1 MSSEHALEEGK
12 AIPSLVPARMDRLPW
27 TRFHWMIIVGLG
39 VSWIL
44 DGLEIQLVS
53 LVGNVLK
60 EPQTLGLTTAQVG
73 LLASIYLAGE
83 VVGALL
89 FGRLTDK
96 WGRRSMFIITLM
108 VYLVASGAGG
118 LAWDF
123 WSIALCRFVAGM
135 GIGGEYAAINS
146 AIDELIPSKYRG
158 RVDISVNGTY
168 WAGALIGSAVGLVL
182 LDKNLVPIEWGWRLC
197 FLVGPVMGLIIIYLR
212 RHIPESPRWLMT
224 HGRVEE
230 AERTVDRIEEMVRR
244 QGGQLRE
251 VSPDEAI
258 NVVDYPP
265 VSYREIAR
273 VMLRDYRSRSFL
285 GFSMMVTQAFLYNAI
300 FFTYALVLKTY
311 FGLSDSGVAL
321 YFFPFAIGNLAG
333 PLLLGHLFDTVGRRK
348 MILATYSIS
357 GLVLFITA
365 LLFNAG
371 ALTATTLTGLWCV
384 VFFFA
389 SAGASSAYLTVSEI
403 FPIELRG
410 QAISFFFAI
419 SQLTG
424 GVLAPFLFASLIGS
438 GDNPARGPLT
448 VGYIIGAAVMVIG
461 GLIAWFFG
469 VDAERQSLE
478 NVATPLSA
486 RAAAGATR
494 FQGSTPRLP
503 STDASGR
510 RVTPVPPPDQQGDQ
524 TDQQGDQAQADAG
537 AQPRGGH
544 TTDRPPSS

>member
-27 TRFHWMIIVGLG
+27 TRFHWMVIVGLG

-60 EPQTLGLTTAQVG
+60 EPETLGLTTAQVG

-146 AIDELIPSKYRG
+146 AIDELIPSRYRG

-197 FLVGPVMGLIIIYLR
+197 FLIGPVMGLIIIYLR

-333 PLLLGHLFDTVGRRK
+333 PLLLGHFFDTIGRRK
-348 MILATYSIS
+348 MILATYSIA
-357 GLVLFITA
+357 GVVLFITA

-371 ALTATTLTGLWCV
+371 ALTAATLTALWCV

-424 GVLAPFLFASLIGS
+424 GVVAPFLFASLIGS

-448 VGYIIGAAVMVIG
+448 VGYIIGAVVMVIG

-469 VDAERQSLE
+469 VDAEGQSLE

-494 FQGSTPRLP
+494 FQGTAPRLP
-503 STDASGR
+503 STDAQGR
-510 RVTPVPPPDQQGDQ
+510 RITPVLPPDQQGQQ
-524 TDQQGDQAQADAG
+524 TPADAG
-537 AQPRGGH
+537 AQPPSGNPP
-544 TTDRPPSS
+544 DRPPSS

>member
-1 MSSEHALEEGK
+1 MSAEHALDEGK

-27 TRFHWMIIVGLG
+27 TRFHWMIVVGLG

-60 EPQTLGLTTAQVG
+60 ESATLSLSTSEVG

-83 VVGALL
+83 VVGALV

-96 WGRRSMFIITLM
+96 WGRRSLFIITLM
-108 VYLVASGAGG
+108 VYLIASGAAG
-118 LAWDF
+118 LTWNF
-123 WSIALCRFVAGM
+123 WSLALCRFVAGM

-146 AIDELIPSKYRG
+146 AIDELIPSRYRG
-158 RVDISVNGTY
+158 RVDIGVNGTY
-168 WAGALIGSAVGLVL
+168 WGGALIGSAVGLVFL
-182 LDKNLVPIEWGWRLC
+182 NKDIVPIEWGWRLC
-197 FLVGPVMGLIIIYLR
+197 FLVGPVMGLMIIYLR

-224 HGRVEE
+224 HGKVEE
-230 AERTVDRIEEMVRR
+230 AERTVDRIEETVRN
-244 QGGQLRE
+244 QGGELRE
-251 VSPDEAI
+251 VTDDEAI

-265 VSYREIAR
+265 ITYREIAR

-300 FFTYALVLKTY
+300 FFTYALVLKSY
-311 FGLSDSGVAL
+311 FGLNDSSIAL

-333 PLLLGHLFDTVGRRK
+333 PLLLGHFFDTIGRRK
-348 MILATYSIS
+348 MILGTYSIS
-357 GLVLFITA
+357 AVVLFITA

-371 ALTATTLTGLWCV
+371 SLNAASLTGLWCV

-424 GVLAPFLFASLIGS
+424 GVVAPFLFASLIGE

-448 VGYIIGAAVMVIG
+448 VGYIIGAAVMLIG

-469 VDAERQSLE
+469 VDAEGQSLE
-478 NVATPLSA
+478 NIAKPLSA
-486 RAAAGATR
+486 RERAGATR
-494 FQGSTPRLP
+494 FQGTTPRLP
-503 STDASGR
+503 STDAQGR
-510 RVTPVPPPDQQGDQ
+510 RITPVLPPEEQGVGRGQQPG
-524 TDQQGDQAQADAG
+524 ADE
-537 AQPRGGH
+537 
-544 TTDRPPSS
+544 RPPTT

>member
-1 MSSEHALEEGK
+1 MSNEHALEHGK

-27 TRFHWMIIVGLG
+27 TRFHWMIVVGLG

-60 EPQTLGLTTAQVG
+60 EPETLHLTTAQVG
-73 LLASIYLAGE
+73 LMASIYLGGE

-89 FGRLTDK
+89 FGRMTDRL
-96 WGRRSMFIITLM
+96 GRRNLFIVTLL
-108 VYLVASGAGG
+108 VYLIASGAAG
-118 LAWDF
+118 LSWDIGSLLVF
-123 WSIALCRFVAGM
+123 RFIAGM

-158 RVDISVNGTY
+158 RVDIGVNGTY
-168 WAGALIGSAVGLVL
+168 WGGALIGSAVALIFL
-182 LDKNLVPIEWGWRLC
+182 NKDIVPIEWGWRLC
-197 FLVGPVMGLIIIYLR
+197 FLIGPVMGLFIIYLR

-230 AERTVDRIEEMVRR
+230 AERTVDEIEETVRR
-244 QGGQLRE
+244 QGGELRE
-251 VSPDEAI
+251 VRDDEAI
-258 NVVDYPP
+258 ELIDYPP
-265 VSYREIAR
+265 VTYREIAR

-300 FFTYALVLKTY
+300 FFTYALVLKSY
-311 FGLSDSGVAL
+311 FGLNDSSIAI

-333 PLLLGHLFDTVGRRK
+333 PLLLGHFFDTIGRRR
-348 MILATYSIS
+348 MILATYTVSAV
-357 GLVLFITA
+357 VLFITA

-371 ALTATTLTGLWCV
+371 ALNAATLTLLWCV

-424 GVLAPFLFASLIGS
+424 GVVAPYLFASLIGE

-448 VGYIIGAAVMVIG
+448 VGYIIGAVVMLAG
-461 GLIAWFFG
+461 GVIAWFFG
-469 VDAERQSLE
+469 VDAEGQSLE
-478 NVATPLSA
+478 NVAKPLSA
-486 RAAAGATR
+486 TGKIGSTR
-494 FQGSTPRLP
+494 FQGTAPRLP
-503 STDASGR
+503 STDAQGR
-510 RVTPVPPPDQQGDQ
+510 RITPVKPEAEQGEPAERQDE
-524 TDQQGDQAQADAG
+524 
-537 AQPRGGH
+537 P
-544 TTDRPPSS
+544 

>member
-1 MSSEHALEEGK
+1 MSSDHALEHGK

-27 TRFHWMIIVGLG
+27 TRFHWMIVVGLG

-60 EPQTLGLTTAQVG
+60 EPETLHLTTSEVG
-73 LLASIYLAGE
+73 LMASVYLAGE
-83 VVGALL
+83 VVGALV

-96 WGRRSMFIITLM
+96 LGRRSLFIVTLM
-108 VYLVASGAGG
+108 IYLVASGMAG
-118 LAWDF
+118 LSWNL
-123 WSIALCRFVAGM
+123 WSLLIFRFVAGM

-158 RVDISVNGTY
+158 RIDIGVNGTY
-168 WAGALIGSAVGLVL
+168 WAGALIGSAVGLVFL
-182 LDKNLVPIEWGWRLC
+182 NPDIVPVEWGWRLC
-197 FLVGPVMGLIIIYLR
+197 FLIGPVMGLVIIYLR

-230 AERTVDRIEEMVRR
+230 AERTVDDIEETVRR
-244 QGGQLRE
+244 QGGELRE
-251 VSPDEAI
+251 VSDDEAI
-258 NVVDYPP
+258 QVVDYPP
-265 VSYREIAR
+265 VTYREIAR

-300 FFTYALVLKTY
+300 FFTYALVLKAY
-311 FGLSDSGVAL
+311 FGLSDSSIAL

-333 PLLLGHLFDTVGRRK
+333 PLLLGHFFDTIGRRK
-348 MILATYSIS
+348 MILGTYSIAAV
-357 GLVLFITA
+357 VLFITA
-365 LLFNAG
+365 LLFNSG
-371 ALTATTLTGLWCV
+371 VLTAGTLTGLWCV

-424 GVLAPFLFASLIGS
+424 GVIAPFLFASLIGE
-438 GDNPARGPLT
+438 GEHPARGPLT
-448 VGYIIGAAVMVIG
+448 IGYIIGAVVMLAG
-461 GLIAWFFG
+461 GIIAWIFG
-469 VDAERQSLE
+469 VDAEGRSLE
-478 NVATPLSA
+478 NIAKPLSA
-486 RAAAGATR
+486 RGGGTR
-494 FQGSTPRLP
+494 FQGPTPRLP
-503 STDASGR
+503 STDAQGR
-510 RVTPVPPPDQQGDQ
+510 RITPVKPESEQGS
-524 TDQQGDQAQADAG
+524 
-537 AQPRGGH
+537 
-544 TTDRPPSS
+544 RPTRP

>member
-1 MSSEHALEEGK
+1 MTEHALEEGK

-27 TRFHWMIIVGLG
+27 TRFHWMIVVGLG

-60 EPQTLGLTTAQVG
+60 ESQTLGLTTAQVG

-83 VVGALL
+83 VVGALF
-89 FGRLTDK
+89 FGRLTDR
-96 WGRRSMFIITLM
+96 WGRRNLFIITLM
-108 VYLVASGAGG
+108 VYLLASGAAG
-118 LAWDF
+118 LTWDF
-123 WSIALCRFVAGM
+123 WSIAFCRFIAGM

-158 RVDISVNGTY
+158 RVDIGVNGTY
-168 WAGALIGSAVGLVL
+168 WGGALIGSAIGLVFL
-182 LDKNLVPIEWGWRLC
+182 NDDLVPIEWGWRLC
-197 FLVGPVMGLIIIYLR
+197 FLIGPVMGLMIIYLR

-224 HGRVEE
+224 HGRVAE
-230 AERTVDRIEEMVRR
+230 AEATVDRIEQTVRR
-244 QGGQLRE
+244 QGGELRE
-251 VSPDEAI
+251 VRDDEAI
-258 NVVDYPP
+258 NVIDYPP
-265 VSYREIAR
+265 VTYREIAR

-300 FFTYALVLKTY
+300 FFTYALVLKAY
-311 FGLSDSGVAL
+311 FGLNDSSIAL

-333 PLLLGHLFDTVGRRK
+333 PLLLGHFFDTIGRRK
-348 MILATYSIS
+348 MILATYATSAV
-357 GLVLFITA
+357 VLFVTA

-371 ALTATTLTGLWCV
+371 ALSAVTLTGLWCV

-424 GVLAPFLFASLIGS
+424 GVVAPFLFASLIGE
-438 GDNPARGPLT
+438 GENPARGPLT
-448 VGYIIGAAVMVIG
+448 VGYVIGAVVMLAG

-469 VDAERQSLE
+469 VDAEQQSLE
-478 NVATPLSA
+478 NVAKPLSA
-486 RAAAGATR
+486 RERASSSR
-494 FQGSTPRLP
+494 FQGTTPRLP

-510 RVTPVPPPDQQGDQ
+510 RITPVLPPDEQGRQVTAAEDV
-524 TDQQGDQAQADAG
+524 TDPGDGKD
-537 AQPRGGH
+537 H
-544 TTDRPPSS
+544 T